1 MAIRDYMGLD
11 VSAFKRLYKESKKNN
26 TNMKDRCYWSQQG
39 ENSYYCDGFMI
50 IQFKDTSITQL
61 AKIFD
66 LAYDNMP
73 GENKPAQDLAK
84 IFNSFSPLDYNK
96 AFVSKWSCEGKKVGK
111 KEPGFTRLIVGEKSY
126 CLINE
131 NFLAPF
137 SGLALSIKSE
147 LAGIMFRWGFDDAM
161 TAYILPVKPDKES
174 TAIYKAIQEKVM
186 RDMEGMKND

>member
-1 MAIRDYMGLD
+1 MAIRDYMGID

-66 LAYDNMP
+66 LAYDDMP
-73 GENKPAQDLAK
+73 NEDKPAQDFAK

-96 AFVSKWSCEGKKVGK
+96 AFTSKWSCEGKKEGK
-111 KEPGFTRLIVGEKSY
+111 KEPCFIRLIVGEKSY

-147 LAGIMFRWGFDDAM
+147 LTGIMFRWGFDDAM
-161 TAYILPVKPDKES
+161 MAYILPVKPDKES

-186 RDMEGMKND
+186 KDMES